1 MTIHDFLPSKRNML
15 DWFLGVKRPNGA
27 SIIKETGAMNSEP
40 RVNHFLVANSKSILN
55 HMVEKIYETENT
67 PL

>member
-1 MTIHDFLPSKRNML
+1 MTIHDILPSKRNTL
-15 DWFLGVKRPNGA
+15 DWFLGVNRPKGA

-40 RVNHFLVANSKSILN
+40 RVNHFLVAGSESNLN
-55 HMVEKIYETENT
+55 HMVEKIYDTADA